1 MLVGKPPAVGLVV
14 GLGTPVPCSGTEPLV
29 DGSTGGRSC
38 CATTGGPLV
47 ASAGGPPRGGSWT
60 PEGSRTPARS
70 EAMKIDDTLSRWSRR
85 KALVIGNPRDFANA
99 TAQLSV
105 KLNKGTKTVIE
116 FLRSD

>member
-1 MLVGKPPAVGLVV
+1 
-14 GLGTPVPCSGTEPLV
+14 
-29 DGSTGGRSC
+29 
-38 CATTGGPLV
+38 
-47 ASAGGPPRGGSWT
+47 
-60 PEGSRTPARS
+60 
-70 EAMKIDDTLSRWSRR
+70 MKIDDTLSRWSRR